1 MLVSLLASFFAVS
14 TVNAQVNERGDSVIV
29 IKGQVSDYYITVSP
43 EHFLEGTITGPDG
56 KPLEGATVMFTA
68 SPVHYT
74 TDATGYYKIQAS
86 RYDHELFVYYP
97 GMKYAYRTFGDN
109 DTKIDIRMEAD
120 PRDVRVK
127 APQQATRWFDA
138 TADHP
143 STYCNP
149 MNLSYCFRANLPD
162 LVKNGS
168 FRSTADP
175 MMVMYKGEYFLF
187 ATNQAGFYYSKD
199 LSNWEFVFAGFQRY
213 PEDDDLCAPGRFR
226 KWRYLVLY
234 RFYLCG
240 IAYLV

>member
-1 MLVSLLASFFAVS
+1 
-14 TVNAQVNERGDSVIV
+14 
-29 IKGQVSDYYITVSP
+29 
-43 EHFLEGTITGPDG
+43 
-56 KPLEGATVMFTA
+56 MFTA

-149 MNLSYCFRANLPD
+149 MNFELLLP
-162 LVKNGS
+162 
-168 FRSTADP
+168 
-175 MMVMYKGEYFLF
+175 GES
-187 ATNQAGFYYSKD
+187 AGFGEEW
-199 LSNWEFVFAGFQRY
+199 LFPLIR
-213 PEDDDLCAPGRFR
+213 PIR
-226 KWRYLVLY
+226 
-234 RFYLCG
+234 
-240 IAYLV
+240 

>member
-1 MLVSLLASFFAVS
+1 MRQKTTITYLEHNMLACNRINRAIASWKKHVRVFSETCTSFSENTYMFFRKDVGVSSASLKAYNKCMLVSLLASFFAVS

-149 MNLSYCFRANLPD
+149 MNLSYCFR
-162 LVKNGS
+162 
-168 FRSTADP
+168 RICRI
-175 MMVMYKGEYFLF
+175 
-187 ATNQAGFYYSKD
+187 
-199 LSNWEFVFAGFQRY
+199 W
-213 PEDDDLCAPGRFR
+213 
-226 KWRYLVLY
+226 
-234 RFYLCG
+234 
-240 IAYLV
+240 

>member
-1 MLVSLLASFFAVS
+1 MYARITPCLFLCGLYRKRSSKRAGRFRDRD
-14 TVNAQVNERGDSVIV
+14 Q
-29 IKGQVSDYYITVSP
+29 GQVSDYYITVSP

-127 APQQATRWFDA
+127 LLSKLPAG
-138 TADHP
+138 
-143 STYCNP
+143 STLRPIILYLLQP
-149 MNLSYCFRANLPD
+149 DEFELLLP
-162 LVKNGS
+162 
-168 FRSTADP
+168 
-175 MMVMYKGEYFLF
+175 GES
-187 ATNQAGFYYSKD
+187 AGFGEEW
-199 LSNWEFVFAGFQRY
+199 LF
-213 PEDDDLCAPGRFR
+213 P
-226 KWRYLVLY
+226 LY
-234 RFYLCG
+234 G
-240 IAYLV
+240 